1 MPAYTSRQFA
11 NSPNA
16 LQGATPGNMVGYT
29 WEVSVTANVTNTDTF
44 TFGKVPKGFRI
55 LGAALESTSMA
66 ASGLTLS
73 AGDAGSGTRLFNAV
87 TVGVGGGVS
96 TALQAAGFH
105 YQYPDD
111 TVITGTAAGTIG
123 TPATGTLTLSVWGV
137 YQGLPS

>member
-1 MPAYTSRQFA
+1 MPAYTSRQYA

-16 LQGATPGNMVGYT
+16 GVGPSPGNVIGFFF
-29 WEVSVTANVTNTDTF
+29 EVSITANVTNTDTF

-55 LGAALESTSMA
+55 LGATLESTSMA

-73 AGDAGSGTRLFNAV
+73 VGDSGSGTRLFNAS
-87 TVGVGGGVS
+87 TIGVGGG
-96 TALQAAGFH
+96 QASVAATGTN

-111 TVITGTAAGTIG
+111 TIITGAAGGTIG
-123 TPATGTLTLSVWGV
+123 TPAAGTLQLTLWGI